1 MKRFEKS
8 FTQQEAIP
16 QAGIDRAVAVMQSGR
31 LHRYNT
37 VPGEASETAL
47 LEAEYALYQGARYCL
62 AVTSGGQAIQT
73 ALRAAGVQPGDG
85 VLANAYTLAPVPG
98 AIHAVGAVPVLVEI
112 GDDWLTDIDDLRA
125 KAAESGAHYL
135 VLSHMRG
142 HIADMEA
149 ICSVC
154 DALGIVLIED
164 CAHTMGAEWRG
175 RKSGNFGAVA
185 CFSTQT
191 YKHMNAGEGGL
202 VTTDD
207 AQIAARAIVLSG
219 SYMLYERHGAA
230 PEPDAFERVKLDMPN
245 CSARLDNLRAAIL
258 RAQLP
263 HLDEQIERWNRR
275 YRTVESRLRNSPGI
289 RIVERSKHEAYV
301 GSSIQFHVDGFPAG
315 DIPTFVSDCFERGVE
330 LKWFGAEAPVAFTS
344 RYDSWR
350 YLRDIP
356 ELPQTLD
363 ALSTTC
369 DMRIP
374 LTFSEDDCRVIAEI
388 ICEEAAKR
396 AEMAASQ

>member
-16 QAGIDRAVAVMQSGR
+16 QQGIERAVAVMQSGR

-37 VPGEASETAL
+37 GPGETSETAL

-62 AVTSGGQAIQT
+62 AVSSGGQAIQT
-73 ALRAAGVQPGDG
+73 ALRAAGVCPGDG

-98 AIHAVGAVPVLVEI
+98 AIYAVGAVPVLVEI
-112 GDDWLTDIDDLRA
+112 GDDWLTDMDDLRA
-125 KAAESGAHYL
+125 KAAESGARYL

-149 ICSVC
+149 ICSIC
-154 DALGIVLIED
+154 DAFDIALIED

-191 YKHMNAGEGGL
+191 YKHMNSGEGGL

-230 PEPDAFERVKLDMPN
+230 PAPDAFERIKLDMPN

-263 HLDEQIERWNRR
+263 LLDGQIERWNRR
-275 YRTVESRLRNSPGI
+275 YRAVESGLRNSPGI
-289 RIVERSKHEAYV
+289 RVVERAQHESYV
-301 GSSIQFHVDGFPAG
+301 GSSIQFHVDGFSAG
-315 DIPTFVSDCFERGVE
+315 DIPAFIADCLERGVE
-330 LKWFGAEAPVAFTS
+330 LKWFGAAAPVAFTS

-356 ELPQTLD
+356 ELPQTLA

-374 LTFSEDDCRVIAEI
+374 LTFSEDDCRTIAEI
-388 ICEEAAKR
+388 ICEEATR
-396 AEMAASQ
+396 RVRRVSER

>member
-1 MKRFEKS
+1 MKTFDKS

-16 QAGIDRAVAVMQSGR
+16 SRGVEKAVEILMSGR

-37 VPGEASETAL
+37 GPGEISETAL
-47 LEAEYALYQGARYCL
+47 FESEYATYQGSKYCL
-62 AVTSGGQAIQT
+62 AVTSGGQAIQI
-73 ALRAAGVQPGDG
+73 ALRAAGIQPGDLI
-85 VLANAYTLAPVPG
+85 LANAYTLAPVPG
-98 AIHAVGAVPVLVEI
+98 AIHAVGAVPVFVEI
-112 GDDWLTDIDDLRA
+112 GDDWLTDIEDLRA
-125 KAAESGAHYL
+125 KAAESKARFMM
-135 VLSHMRG
+135 LSHMRG

-149 ICSVC
+149 ICEIC
-154 DALGIVLIED
+154 DEFDIILIED

-191 YKHMNAGEGGL
+191 YKHMNSGEGGL

-207 AQIAARAIVLSG
+207 AEIAARAIMLSG

-230 PEPDAFERVKLDMPN
+230 PPSEIFRTIRLETPN

-263 HLDEQIERWNRR
+263 NLDDNIQCWNTR
-275 YRTVESRLRNSPGI
+275 YRAIESGLKNVPGI
-289 RIVERSKHEAYV
+289 RIVERPQHEFYV
-301 GSSIQFHVDGFPAG
+301 GSSIQFHVLGVDGDKTLAFIDA
-315 DIPTFVSDCFERGVE
+315 CAARGVE
-330 LKWFGAEAPVAFTS
+330 LKWFGAEDPVAFTS

-350 YLRDIP
+350 YLDNIP
-356 ELPQTLD
+356 KLPKTLN

-369 DMRIP
+369 DMRVP
-374 LTFSEDDCRVIAEI
+374 LTFSESDCHLIAKI
-388 ICEEAAKR
+388 VADEAEKKIR
-396 AEMAASQ
+396 LN